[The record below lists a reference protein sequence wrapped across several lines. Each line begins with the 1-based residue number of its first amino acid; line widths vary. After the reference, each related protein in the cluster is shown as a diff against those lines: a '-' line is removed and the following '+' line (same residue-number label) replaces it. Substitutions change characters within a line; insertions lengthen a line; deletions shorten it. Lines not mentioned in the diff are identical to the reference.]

1 MRGIILRRQG
11 RLAEALV
18 PTRACVEA
26 FAREK
31 GCTPAQLALAWLL
44 AQGEDIVPIP
54 GTKQS
59 KYLCDNVGA
68 AKVTLSETDLADIDS
83 GLAERPV
90 SGARYTAEGM
100 KGVDA

>member
-1 MRGIILRRQG
+1 MAG
-11 RLAEALV
+11 
-18 PTRACVEA
+18 
-26 FAREK
+26 
-31 GCTPAQLALAWLL
+31 
-44 AQGEDIVPIP
+44 IP

-59 KYLCDNVGA
+59 KYLRDNVGA
-68 AKVTLSETDLADIDS
+68 EEVVLSDTDLADIDA